1 MYEIVIAINVGIF
14 ALLALSVNIITG
26 YIGQPTLGHAAF
38 FGIGAYASAILTGKY
53 GVPFLL
59 SLPLSGVIAGFI
71 GALLGFASLRV
82 RDDFLAITTIG
93 TNFVVVAIFQY
104 IPFFGASLGLAV
116 PPAYI
121 FGMKITY
128 LGYLFLIIS
137 LIVLTVLFLR
147 KLERSWFGLA
157 MGGIRNNEVA
167 AESIGV
173 DIKKY
178 KVIAFVLGTTI
189 AGIAGC
195 VYAHYMTFISSV
207 DFAFVTSITILSMAM
222 VGGSGTIRGPII
234 GAIIL
239 GLAPEVLRFIMN
251 YRMLIYGALLVFT
264 MRFQPE
270 GLLGER
276 SFLWTN
282 ITKLFKKIYS
292 KKEMESGIEDGN
304 S

>member
-1 MYEIVIAINVGIF
+1 MYEVVVAINIGIF
-14 ALLALSVNIITG
+14 TILALSVNIITG

-38 FGIGAYASAILTGKY
+38 FGIGAYASAILTGRY

-59 SLPLSGVIAGFI
+59 SLPLSGLIAGFI
-71 GALLGFASLRV
+71 GALLG
-82 RDDFLAITTIG
+82 ITTIG

-104 IPFFGASLGLAV
+104 IPFFGASLGMAV
-116 PPAYI
+116 PSAYI
-121 FGMKITY
+121 FGIKITY
-128 LGYLFLIIS
+128 LGYLFLVIFLIIS
-137 LIVLTVLFLR
+137 IILFLR
-147 KLERSWFGLA
+147 KLEKSWFGLA
-157 MGGIRNNEVA
+157 MGGIRNNEGA
-167 AESIGV
+167 AESIGI
-173 DIKKY
+173 DIKKF
-178 KVIAFVLGTTI
+178 KVIAFILGTAI

-222 VGGSGTIRGPII
+222 VGGSGTIRGPIM
-234 GAIIL
+234 GAIVL
-239 GLAPEVLRFIMN
+239 GLAPEVFRFAMN

-282 ITKLFKKIYS
+282 ISKLFKKYTL
-292 KKEMESGIEDGN
+292 KKKQKAV
-304 S
+304 

>member
-1 MYEIVIAINVGIF
+1 MYEVVVAVNIGIF
-14 ALLALSVNIITG
+14 TILALSVNIITG

-59 SLPLSGVIAGFI
+59 SLPLSGLIAGFI
-71 GALLGFASLRV
+71 GVLLGLASLRV

-104 IPFFGASLGLAV
+104 VPFFGASFGLSV

-128 LGYLFLIIS
+128 LGYLFLTIFLII
-137 LIVLTVLFLR
+137 LIIFFLR
-147 KLERSWFGLA
+147 KLEKSWFGLA
-157 MGGIRNNEVA
+157 MGGIRNNEEA
-167 AESIGV
+167 AGSIGI
-173 DIKKY
+173 DIKKF
-178 KVIAFVLGTTI
+178 KVVAFILGTAI

-195 VYAHYMTFISSV
+195 IYAHYMTFISSV
-207 DFAFVTSITILSMAM
+207 DFAFLTSITILSMAM

-234 GAIIL
+234 GAIFL
-239 GLAPEVLRFIMN
+239 GLAPEVFRFAMD

-282 ITKLFKKIYS
+282 IKKLFKKTYS
-292 KKEMESGIEDGN
+292 KKEIESGM
-304 S
+304 

>member
-1 MYEIVIAINVGIF
+1 MYEIVVAINIGIF
-14 ALLALSVNIITG
+14 ALLALSVNIIIG

-38 FGIGAYASAILTGKY
+38 FGIGAYSSAILTGKY
-53 GVPFLL
+53 GLPFLL
-59 SLPLSGVIAGFI
+59 SLPLSGLIAGFI
-71 GALLGFASLRV
+71 GSLLGLISLRV

-104 IPFFGASLGLAV
+104 IPFLGASLGLAV

-121 FGMKITY
+121 FGIKVTY
-128 LGYLFLIIS
+128 IGYLFLIIF
-137 LIVLTVLFLR
+137 LIILTCLFFR

-167 AESIGV
+167 AESIGI

-178 KVIAFVLGTTI
+178 KVIAFILGTAI

-195 VYAHYMTFISSV
+195 IYAHYMTFISSV

-222 VGGSGTIRGPII
+222 VGGSGTIRGPIM

-239 GLAPEVLRFIMN
+239 GLAPEVFRFVMD

>member
-1 MYEIVIAINVGIF
+1 MYEVVVAINVGIF
-14 ALLALSVNIITG
+14 IILALSVNIITG

-38 FGIGAYASAILTGKY
+38 FGIGAYASAILTGRY

-59 SLPLSGVIAGFI
+59 ALPLSSLISGFI
-71 GALLGFASLRV
+71 GTLLGLASLRV

-93 TNFVVVAIFQY
+93 INFVVVAIFQY
-104 IPFFGASLGLAV
+104 VPYFGASFGLSV
-116 PPAYI
+116 CPAYI
-121 FGMKITY
+121 FGIKMNYI
-128 LGYLFLIIS
+128 GYLYLTIFLIL
-137 LIVLTVLFLR
+137 LIIFFLK

-157 MGGIRNNEVA
+157 MGGIRNDEGA
-167 AESIGV
+167 AASIGI

-178 KVIAFVLGTTI
+178 KIIAFILGTAI

-195 VYAHYMTFISSV
+195 IYAHYMTFISSV
-207 DFAFVTSITILSMAM
+207 DFAFLTSITILSMAM

-234 GAIIL
+234 GAIFL
-239 GLAPEVLRFIMN
+239 GLAPEVFRFAME

-276 SFLWTN
+276 SYLWMA
-282 ITKLFKKIYS
+282 IKKLFGETKAV
-292 KKEMESGIEDGN
+292 KEIESGAKDGN
-304 S
+304 T

>member
-71 GALLGFASLRV
+71 GALLGLASLRV

-104 IPFFGASLGLAV
+104 IPFFGASLGMAV
-116 PPAYI
+116 PSAYI

-128 LGYLFLIIS
+128 LGFLFLVIFLII
-137 LIVLTVLFLR
+137 LIILFLR
-147 KLERSWFGLA
+147 KLEKSWFGLA
-157 MGGIRNNEVA
+157 MGGIRNNEGA
-167 AESIGV
+167 AESIGI
-173 DIKKY
+173 DIKKF
-178 KVIAFVLGTTI
+178 KVVAFILGTAI

-222 VGGSGTIRGPII
+222 VGGSGTIRGPIM
-234 GAIIL
+234 GAIVL
-239 GLAPEVLRFIMN
+239 GLAPEVFRFAMD
-251 YRMLIYGALLVFT
+251 YRMLIYGLLLIFT

-282 ITKLFKKIYS
+282 ISKLFKKIYF
-292 KKEMESGIEDGN
+292 KKETESGM
-304 S
+304 

>member
-1 MYEIVIAINVGIF
+1 MYEIVIAINVSIF

-38 FGIGAYASAILTGKY
+38 FGIGAYSSAILTGKY

-71 GALLGFASLRV
+71 GALLGLASLRV

-121 FGMKITY
+121 FGIKVTY
-128 LGYLFLIIS
+128 TGYLFLIIF
-137 LIVLTVLFLR
+137 LIILTVLFLR

-282 ITKLFKKIYS
+282 ITKLFKKIHS

>member
-14 ALLALSVNIITG
+14 VLLALSVNIITG
-26 YIGQPTLGHAAF
+26 YIGQPTLGHGAF

-121 FGMKITY
+121 FGIKVTY
-128 LGYLFLIIS
+128 MGYLFLIIF
-137 LIVLTVLFLR
+137 LIILTVFFFR
-147 KLERSWFGLA
+147 KIERSWFGLA

-222 VGGSGTIRGPII
+222 VGGSGTIRGPIM

-264 MRFQPE
+264 MRFQSE

-282 ITKLFKKIYS
+282 ITKLFKKIHS

>member
-14 ALLALSVNIITG
+14 ALLALSVNIIIG

-38 FGIGAYASAILTGKY
+38 FGIGAYSSAILTGKY
-53 GVPFLL
+53 GLPFLL
-59 SLPLSGVIAGFI
+59 SLPLSGLIAGFI
-71 GALLGFASLRV
+71 GALLGLISLRV

-137 LIVLTVLFLR
+137 LIILTVLFLR
-147 KLERSWFGLA
+147 KLESSWFGLA

-167 AESIGV
+167 AESIGI

-178 KVIAFVLGTTI
+178 KVIAFILGTAI

-195 VYAHYMTFISSV
+195 IYAHYMTFISSV

-222 VGGSGTIRGPII
+222 VGGSGTIRGPIM

-251 YRMLIYGALLVFT
+251 YRMLVYGALLVFT

-282 ITKLFKKIYS
+282 IIKLFKKIYS
-292 KKEMESGIEDGN
+292 KKETESGIEDGN

>member
-1 MYEIVIAINVGIF
+1 MYEVVVAINIGIF
-14 ALLALSVNIITG
+14 TILALSVNIITG

-59 SLPLSGVIAGFI
+59 SLPLSGLIAGFI
-71 GALLGFASLRV
+71 GALLGLASLRV

-104 IPFFGASLGLAV
+104 VPFFGASLGLSV
-116 PPAYI
+116 PSAYI

-128 LGYLFLIIS
+128 LGYLFLVIFLIIS
-137 LIVLTVLFLR
+137 IILFLR
-147 KLERSWFGLA
+147 KLEKSWFGLA
-157 MGGIRNNEVA
+157 MGGIRNNEGA
-167 AESIGV
+167 AESIGI
-173 DIKKY
+173 DIKKF
-178 KVIAFVLGTTI
+178 KVVAFILGTAI
-189 AGIAGC
+189 AGVAGC

-222 VGGSGTIRGPII
+222 VGGSGTIRGPIM
-234 GAIIL
+234 GAIVL
-239 GLAPEVLRFIMN
+239 GLAPEIFRFAMN

-282 ITKLFKKIYS
+282 INKLFKKTYS
-292 KKEMESGIEDGN
+292 KKEIESGM
-304 S
+304 

>member
-71 GALLGFASLRV
+71 GALLGLASLRV

-264 MRFQPE
+264 MRFQSE

-282 ITKLFKKIYS
+282 ITKLFKRIHS
-292 KKEMESGIEDGN
+292 KKETESGIEDGN

>member
-71 GALLGFASLRV
+71 GALLGLASLRV

-128 LGYLFLIIS
+128 LGYLSLIIS

-276 SFLWTN
+276 SFIWAN
-282 ITKLFKKIYS
+282 ITKLFKKIHS

>member
-1 MYEIVIAINVGIF
+1 MYEVVVAINIGIF
-14 ALLALSVNIITG
+14 TMLALSVNIITG

-38 FGIGAYASAILTGKY
+38 FGIGAYTSAILTGKY

-59 SLPLSGVIAGFI
+59 SLPLSGLIAGFI
-71 GALLGFASLRV
+71 GALLGLASLRV

-104 IPFFGASLGLAV
+104 IPFFGASLGLSV

-128 LGYLFLIIS
+128 LGYLFLVIFLIIS
-137 LIVLTVLFLR
+137 IILFLR
-147 KLERSWFGLA
+147 KLEKSWFGLA
-157 MGGIRNNEVA
+157 MGGIRNNEGA
-167 AESIGV
+167 AESIGI
-173 DIKKY
+173 DIKKF
-178 KVIAFVLGTTI
+178 KVVAFILGTAI

-222 VGGSGTIRGPII
+222 VGGSGTIRGPIM
-234 GAIIL
+234 GAIVL
-239 GLAPEVLRFIMN
+239 GLAPEVFRFAMN

-282 ITKLFKKIYS
+282 INKLFKKTYS
-292 KKEMESGIEDGN
+292 KKEIESGM
-304 S
+304 

>member
-1 MYEIVIAINVGIF
+1 MYEVVVAVNIGIF
-14 ALLALSVNIITG
+14 TILALSVNIITG

-38 FGIGAYASAILTGKY
+38 FGIGAYSSAILTAKY

-71 GALLGFASLRV
+71 GALLGLASLRV

-116 PPAYI
+116 PPAFI
-121 FGMKITY
+121 FGIK
-128 LGYLFLIIS
+128 LGYLFLTIF
-137 LIVLTVLFLR
+137 LITLTVLFLR
-147 KLERSWFGLA
+147 KLEKSWFGLA
-157 MGGIRNNEVA
+157 MGGIRNNEGA
-167 AESIGV
+167 AGSIGI
-173 DIKKY
+173 DIKKF
-178 KVIAFVLGTTI
+178 KVVAFILGTAI

-207 DFAFVTSITILSMAM
+207 DFAFITSITILSMDM
-222 VGGSGTIRGPII
+222 VGGSGTIRGPIM
-234 GAIIL
+234 GAIVL
-239 GLAPEVLRFIMN
+239 GLAPEVFRFAMN
-251 YRMLIYGALLVFT
+251 YRMLIYGALLIFT
-264 MRFQPE
+264 MRFQPK

-276 SFLWTN
+276 SLLWTN
-282 ITKLFKKIYS
+282 INKLFKKTYS
-292 KKEMESGIEDGN
+292 NKETESGIKNGN

>member
-1 MYEIVIAINVGIF
+1 MYEVVVAINIGIF
-14 ALLALSVNIITG
+14 TMLALSVNIITG

-38 FGIGAYASAILTGKY
+38 FGIGAYTSAILTGKY

-59 SLPLSGVIAGFI
+59 SLPLSGLIAGFI
-71 GALLGFASLRV
+71 GALLGLASLRV

-104 IPFFGASLGLAV
+104 IPFFGASLGMAV
-116 PPAYI
+116 PSAYI

-128 LGYLFLIIS
+128 LGFLFLVIFLII
-137 LIVLTVLFLR
+137 LIILFLR
-147 KLERSWFGLA
+147 KLEKSWFGLA
-157 MGGIRNNEVA
+157 MGGIRNNEGA
-167 AESIGV
+167 AESIGI
-173 DIKKY
+173 DIKKF
-178 KVIAFVLGTTI
+178 KVVAFILGTAI

-222 VGGSGTIRGPII
+222 VGGSGTIRGPIM
-234 GAIIL
+234 GAIVL
-239 GLAPEVLRFIMN
+239 GLAPEVFRFAMD
-251 YRMLIYGALLVFT
+251 YRMLIYGLLLIFT

-282 ITKLFKKIYS
+282 ISKLFKKIYF
-292 KKEMESGIEDGN
+292 KKETESGM
-304 S
+304 

>member
-1 MYEIVIAINVGIF
+1 MYEVVVAINIGIF
-14 ALLALSVNIITG
+14 IILALSINIIIG

-53 GVPFLL
+53 GIPFIL

-71 GALLGFASLRV
+71 GALLGLASLRV

-104 IPFFGASLGLAV
+104 VPFFGASLGMAV
-116 PPAYI
+116 PSAYF
-121 FGMKITY
+121 FGIKINY
-128 LGYLFLIIS
+128 SGYLTVVIVLII
-137 LIVLTVLFLR
+137 LIVIFLR
-147 KLERSWFGLA
+147 KLESSWFGMA

-167 AESIGV
+167 AESIGI
-173 DIKKY
+173 DIKKF
-178 KVIAFVLGTTI
+178 KVIAFVLGTGI

-234 GAIIL
+234 GAMIL
-239 GLAPEVLRFIMN
+239 GLTPEVFRFAMN
-251 YRMLIYGALLVFT
+251 YRMLIYGALLIFT

-270 GLLGER
+270 GLMGEK
-276 SFLWTN
+276 SVLWTN
-282 ITKLFKKIYS
+282 LKKLFKRNNF
-292 KKEMESGIEDGN
+292 KKKQKVV
-304 S
+304 

>member
-1 MYEIVIAINVGIF
+1 MYEVVVAINIGIF
-14 ALLALSVNIITG
+14 TMLALSVNIITG

-38 FGIGAYASAILTGKY
+38 FGIGAYTSAILTGKY

-59 SLPLSGVIAGFI
+59 SLPLSGLIAGFI
-71 GALLGFASLRV
+71 GALLGLASLRV

-104 IPFFGASLGLAV
+104 IPFFGASLGMAV
-116 PPAYI
+116 PSAYI

-128 LGYLFLIIS
+128 LGFLFLVIFLII
-137 LIVLTVLFLR
+137 LIILFLR
-147 KLERSWFGLA
+147 KLEKSWFGLA
-157 MGGIRNNEVA
+157 MGGIRNNEGA
-167 AESIGV
+167 AESIGI
-173 DIKKY
+173 DIKKF
-178 KVIAFVLGTTI
+178 KVVAFILGTAI

-222 VGGSGTIRGPII
+222 VGGSGTIRGPIM
-234 GAIIL
+234 GAIVL
-239 GLAPEVLRFIMN
+239 GLAPEVFRFAMD
-251 YRMLIYGALLVFT
+251 YRMLIYGLLLIFT

-282 ITKLFKKIYS
+282 ISKLFKRIYF
-292 KKEMESGIEDGN
+292 KKETESGM
-304 S
+304 

>member
-14 ALLALSVNIITG
+14 ALLALSVNIIIG

-38 FGIGAYASAILTGKY
+38 FGIGAYVSAILTGKY
-53 GVPFLL
+53 GVPFLV
-59 SLPLSGVIAGFI
+59 SLPLSGLIAGFI
-71 GALLGFASLRV
+71 GTLLGLVSLRV

-167 AESIGV
+167 AESIGI
-173 DIKKY
+173 DIKKF
-178 KVIAFVLGTTI
+178 KVVAFILGTAI

-222 VGGSGTIRGPII
+222 VGGSGTIRGPIM

-270 GLLGER
+270 GLLGEK

-282 ITKLFKKIYS
+282 IIKLFKKKYS

>member
-1 MYEIVIAINVGIF
+1 MYEVVVAINIGIF
-14 ALLALSVNIITG
+14 TILALSVNIITG

-38 FGIGAYASAILTGKY
+38 FGIGAYASAILTGRY

-59 SLPLSGVIAGFI
+59 SLPLSGLIAGFI
-71 GALLGFASLRV
+71 GALLGLASLRV

-104 IPFFGASLGLAV
+104 IPFFGASLGMAV
-116 PPAYI
+116 PSAYI
-121 FGMKITY
+121 FGIKITY
-128 LGYLFLIIS
+128 LGYLFLVIFLIIS
-137 LIVLTVLFLR
+137 IILFLR
-147 KLERSWFGLA
+147 KLEKSWFGLA
-157 MGGIRNNEVA
+157 MGGIRNNEGA
-167 AESIGV
+167 AESIGI
-173 DIKKY
+173 DIKKF
-178 KVIAFVLGTTI
+178 KVIAFILGTAI

-222 VGGSGTIRGPII
+222 VGGSGTIRGPIM
-234 GAIIL
+234 GAIVL
-239 GLAPEVLRFIMN
+239 GLAPEVFRFAMN

-282 ITKLFKKIYS
+282 ISKLFKKYTL
-292 KKEMESGIEDGN
+292 KKKQKAV
-304 S
+304 

>member
-1 MYEIVIAINVGIF
+1 MYEVVVAVNIGIF
-14 ALLALSVNIITG
+14 TILALSVNIITG

-38 FGIGAYASAILTGKY
+38 FGIGAYTSAILTGKY

-59 SLPLSGVIAGFI
+59 SLPLSGLTAGFI
-71 GALLGFASLRV
+71 GALLGLASLRV

-104 IPFFGASLGLAV
+104 VPFFGASLGLSV
-116 PPAYI
+116 PSAYI

-128 LGYLFLIIS
+128 FGYLFLVIFLIIS
-137 LIVLTVLFLR
+137 IILFLR
-147 KLERSWFGLA
+147 KLEKSWFGLA
-157 MGGIRNNEVA
+157 MGGIRNNEGA
-167 AESIGV
+167 AESIGI
-173 DIKKY
+173 DIKKF
-178 KVIAFVLGTTI
+178 KVVAFVLGTAI

-222 VGGSGTIRGPII
+222 VGGSGTIRGPIM
-234 GAIIL
+234 GAIVL
-239 GLAPEVLRFIMN
+239 GLAPEVFRFAMD

-282 ITKLFKKIYS
+282 VNKLFKKTYS
-292 KKEMESGIEDGN
+292 KKEIESGM
-304 S
+304 

>member
-1 MYEIVIAINVGIF
+1 MYEVVVAINIGIF
-14 ALLALSVNIITG
+14 TILALSVNIITG

-38 FGIGAYASAILTGKY
+38 FGIGAYASAILTGRY

-59 SLPLSGVIAGFI
+59 SLPLSGLIAGFI
-71 GALLGFASLRV
+71 GALLGLASLRV

-104 IPFFGASLGLAV
+104 IPFFGASLGMTV
-116 PPAYI
+116 PSAYI

-128 LGYLFLIIS
+128 LGYLFLVIFLIIS
-137 LIVLTVLFLR
+137 IILFLR
-147 KLERSWFGLA
+147 KLEKSWFGLA
-157 MGGIRNNEVA
+157 MGGIRNNEGA
-167 AESIGV
+167 AESVGI
-173 DIKKY
+173 DIKKF
-178 KVIAFVLGTTI
+178 KVIAFILGTAI

-222 VGGSGTIRGPII
+222 VGGSGTIRGPIM
-234 GAIIL
+234 GAIVL
-239 GLAPEVLRFIMN
+239 GLAPEVFRFAMN

-282 ITKLFKKIYS
+282 INKLFKKIYS
-292 KKEMESGIEDGN
+292 KKEIESGM
-304 S
+304 

>member
-1 MYEIVIAINVGIF
+1 MYEVVVAINIGIF
-14 ALLALSVNIITG
+14 TILALSVNIITG

-38 FGIGAYASAILTGKY
+38 FGIGAYASAILAGKY

-59 SLPLSGVIAGFI
+59 SLPLSGLIAGFI
-71 GALLGFASLRV
+71 GALLGLASLRV

-93 TNFVVVAIFQY
+93 TNFVAVAIFQY
-104 IPFFGASLGLAV
+104 VPFFGASLGMAV
-116 PPAYI
+116 PSAYI

-128 LGYLFLIIS
+128 LGYLFLVIFLIIS
-137 LIVLTVLFLR
+137 IILFLR
-147 KLERSWFGLA
+147 KLEKSWFGLA
-157 MGGIRNNEVA
+157 MGGIRNNEGA
-167 AESIGV
+167 AESIGI
-173 DIKKY
+173 DIKKF
-178 KVIAFVLGTTI
+178 KVVAFILGTAI

-195 VYAHYMTFISSV
+195 VYSHYMTFISSV

-222 VGGSGTIRGPII
+222 VGGSGTIRGPIM
-234 GAIIL
+234 GAIVL
-239 GLAPEVLRFIMN
+239 GLAPEVFRFAMD

-282 ITKLFKKIYS
+282 ISKLFEKIYF
-292 KKEMESGIEDGN
+292 KKETESGIEDGN

>member
-38 FGIGAYASAILTGKY
+38 FGIGAYSSAILTGKY

-71 GALLGFASLRV
+71 GALLGLASLRV

-104 IPFFGASLGLAV
+104 VPFFGASFGLAV

-167 AESIGV
+167 AESIGI
-173 DIKKY
+173 DIKKF
-178 KVIAFVLGTTI
+178 KVVAFILGTAI

-207 DFAFVTSITILSMAM
+207 DFAFITSITILSMAM
-222 VGGSGTIRGPII
+222 VGGSGTIRGPIM

-239 GLAPEVLRFIMN
+239 GLSPEVLRFIMN

-292 KKEMESGIEDGN
+292 KKEIESGIEDGN